1 MRVAIDA
8 RPAVGR
14 GKTGVGWYAWHVI
27 RRLPEVDPETTYLA
41 WYLYARR
48 LLGEPLFFRDVRAPN
63 FIERWTP
70 FPARLF
76 WRLSKREF
84 PRVEWLVG
92 FDVLFAT
99 NFVPPPTRRR
109 RVVVTVHDLA
119 FRRHPRSVPAP
130 TKDWLDARLGPALE
144 RAAGILVPSE
154 ATRRDVLELYGT
166 DEDRVTVTPLGV
178 DHSTYRP
185 VPPERTQA
193 VRERLGVPDSYLLY
207 VGGIEPRKNVGTLIR
222 AFAAASPDTP
232 AALVVAGAA
241 VGWDRRSA
249 ADLRGTLD
257 ALPPRVRDRIV
268 LTGYLS
274 EADKGALLS
283 GARAFVYPSLYEGF
297 GLPVVEA
304 MASGAPV
311 LTSNVSALPE
321 TAGDA
326 ALLVDPGN
334 TDEVAD
340 GIRRL
345 LADEAL
351 RDRLRAAGLDRAAG
365 FTWDETAR
373 RTAEVLRRAGGR

>member
-1 MRVAIDA
+1 VRVAIDA
-8 RPAVGR
+8 RPAVAR
-14 GKTGVGWYAWHVI
+14 GKTGVGWYAWHLI

-48 LLGEPLFFRDVRAPN
+48 LVGEPLFFRDVRAPN
-63 FIERWTP
+63 FVEQWTP

-76 WRLSKREF
+76 WRLSKRGF
-84 PRVEWLVG
+84 PRVEWLAG

-99 NFVPPPTRRR
+99 NFVPPPTRGRPI
-109 RVVVTVHDLA
+109 VLTVHDLA
-119 FRRHPRSVPAP
+119 FRRHPSSVPAP
-130 TKDWLDARLGPALE
+130 TRAWLDARLGPALE

-154 ATRRDVLELYGT
+154 ATRRDLLELYGV
-166 DEDRVTVTPLGV
+166 DEERVTVTPLGV
-178 DHSTYRP
+178 DHATYRP
-185 VPPERTQA
+185 VPPERIRT
-193 VRERLGVPDSYLLY
+193 VRERLGIPASYLLY
-207 VGGIEPRKNVGTLIR
+207 VGGIEPRKNVSTLIR
-222 AFAAASPDTP
+222 AFAAVSGDVR

-241 VGWDRRSA
+241 VGWDRQSA
-249 ADLRGTLD
+249 ADVRGAID
-257 ALPPRVRDRIV
+257 ALPARVRDRIV

-274 EADKGALLS
+274 EADKVALLS
-283 GARAFVYPSLYEGF
+283 GTRAFVYPSLYEGF
-297 GLPVVEA
+297 GLPVAEA

-326 ALLVDPGN
+326 ALLVDPEDQ
-334 TDEVAD
+334 DEVAD

-345 LADEAL
+345 LADEPL

-373 RTAEVLRRAGGR
+373 RTAEVLRHSGGR